1 MLEIDDAGNVL
12 AIYCYDQDQRS
23 EKATIV
29 PTHLQQKRLVLA
41 RWEADKLRHKLE
53 NKFNQQGWFKCERN
67 ADGVYHKIVF
77 GKPMNY
83 EAWLDLLRAGLVF
96 FDSGMYLGNS
106 RNYSQFRANNN
117 LWDSLIVSEFD

>member
-1 MLEIDDAGNVL
+1 M
-12 AIYCYDQDQRS
+12 
-23 EKATIV
+23 
-29 PTHLQQKRLVLA
+29 LA